1 MIRIYL
7 DWNIISSLKRPEFNE
22 LKEFIEKHK
31 KYLQFPYSP
40 AHFTDLMKS
49 YHLSNDFFYE
59 DLDTLEYL
67 SEKHLLRWGGKG
79 VEPLFATPKEYFET
93 EKDKDDIFEQIDVEK
108 LLQELDNSLGDLG
121 IGNIGSTLKSLLQL
135 QPVGVEITK
144 ENEKTLRSMFPNLEL
159 NSSMWD
165 LMKEIELFSKKI
177 LTDGE
182 YYKNFRKSI
191 SDSGFKLDRNS
202 GNWNYTEVVGNI
214 DKFLESFGTKMTYL
228 DYVESSLK
236 YKKEPYNY
244 HEFFTMAYLLLDM
257 IGYKTDKLPKQSDNM
272 QNIQADGEHSF
283 YGGHCDYF
291 VAIDKKLRIKSQV
304 LYNEFNIPTIVLH
317 PSELI
322 GELEKVIDSSIK
334 EDVLGEVLSFCIP
347 ENLVESYPL
356 SEENKIETYAYKLPK
371 FYFNY
376 FNYVIQSIIKDNN
389 IIVFTFRKA
398 FKNYSRFIYFTE
410 PERLIDSIV
419 ETFGGYEKHDIE
431 ELKRKFVYEDENNI
445 VFEWRFE
452 DGIIRLQKEE
462 DTRRPI
468 LNYIIYI
475 NKKTG
480 PNILDMAGEG
490 GTV

>member
-7 DWNIISSLKRPEFNE
+7 DWNIISSLKKPEFNE

-49 YHLSNDFFYE
+49 YQPGNDFFYD
-59 DLDTLEYL
+59 DLETLEYL
-67 SEKHLLRWGGKG
+67 SGKHLIRWGEKG
-79 VEPLFATPKEYFET
+79 IEPLFATPKEYFET
-93 EKDKDDIFEQIDVEK
+93 EKNKDDIFEQMDVEK
-108 LLQELDNSLGDLG
+108 VFQELEDSFDDLG
-121 IGNIGSTLKSLLQL
+121 IGNLGSAIKSLLQL
-135 QPVGVEITK
+135 QPTGIEITK
-144 ENEKTLRSMFPNLEL
+144 ENEKTLKNMFPNLKPE
-159 NSSMWD
+159 SSMWD
-165 LMKEIELFSKKI
+165 LMKDIGPFSKKL

-182 YYKNFRKSI
+182 YYKDFRKSI
-191 SDSGFKLDRNS
+191 SESGFKLDSNS
-202 GNWNYTEVVGNI
+202 GNWDYKEVVSNI

-236 YKKEPYNY
+236 YQKNRQNY
-244 HEFFTMAYLLLDM
+244 HEFFTTAYLLLDM

-304 LYNEFNIPTIVLH
+304 LYSEFNVPTIVLH

-322 GELEKVIDSSIK
+322 SELEKVIDSSEK
-334 EDVLGEVLSFCIP
+334 EDILGEVISFCNP
-347 ENLVESYPL
+347 ENLVESHPL
-356 SEENKIETYAYKLPK
+356 SDENEIETYAYKLPK

-376 FNYVIQSIIKDNN
+376 FNYVIQSIIERDN
-389 IIVFTFRKA
+389 IIAFTFRKA

-419 ETFGGYEKHDIE
+419 ETFGGYEKHDVE
-431 ELKRKFVYEDENNI
+431 ELKRKFVYEDENI

-462 DTRRPI
+462 DTKRPI
-468 LNYIIYI
+468 LNYIIYL
-475 NKKTG
+475 NEK
-480 PNILDMAGEG
+480 NSA
-490 GTV
+490 